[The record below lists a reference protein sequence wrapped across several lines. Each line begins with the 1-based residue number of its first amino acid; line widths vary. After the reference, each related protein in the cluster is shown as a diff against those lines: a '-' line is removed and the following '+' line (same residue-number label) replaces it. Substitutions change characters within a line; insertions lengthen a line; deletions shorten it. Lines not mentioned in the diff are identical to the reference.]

1 VVTAGNRLTTRHRAS
16 ALVAALVASRERLD
30 RWIPA
35 ASGAARPAAT
45 TPATLGIP
53 PWSLAAPRIA
63 RVAHRLTVV
72 GAVLLLL
79 AAAALFGLRAA
90 YPDEFYPGVS
100 AANISLGGLSREEG
114 RAALQQRVEPIET
127 SGIRFT
133 AGSHVWTPSL
143 RELGLRFDIDTAL
156 ERSYQVGRERH
167 AWDRLRS
174 SGALARRDERIPLG
188 VTLDRAALDRWFD
201 SVDRDFPATRDAA
214 LAVDGTDVSIVP
226 EVVGTVVDRPRAT
239 TRILDA
245 VYRLQPVAEP
255 LPTETKP
262 PTVFAADLTTHRDK
276 LIAALSRPVGITF
289 ASATWTLEPA
299 ELGEFVVQ
307 RVDPSRQ
314 GPAAVSLDLD
324 QGALAAW
331 LSERYGP
338 EIERDPRNAVVGW
351 NDRLVVVEESGEG
364 VTLKSAAF
372 ASAVAASFVG
382 QHTPVIV
389 SVERIEPA
397 VRGDQVSQLGI
408 TTRLARGDSYYGT
421 SGAARDT
428 NVEIG
433 TALLNGT
440 LVPPGGEFSLNSAI
454 GEITADKGYVE
465 SEVVEAERAGRD
477 IGGGIC
483 QVSTT
488 VFRAA
493 LLAGLPITEW
503 WPHTYRLRDYEIDGW
518 GPGYDASIL
527 QVGED
532 PAEWADFR
540 FANPTD
546 SWLLVEA
553 WTADGYVIV
562 NIYGPDLGYRTQ
574 FSETTVSDPIT
585 TDQDIEVVNP
595 ELEPGTIIQTEY
607 PVNGFEVAFTRDVVN
622 RDGDLVESR
631 QFYTRFR
638 ERANVYQVSPE
649 LKGASLTG
657 PD

>member
-1 VVTAGNRLTTRHRAS
+1 MASGVTG
-16 ALVAALVASRERLD
+16 
-30 RWIPA
+30 P
-35 ASGAARPAAT
+35 GAARPAS
-45 TPATLGIP
+45 LGIP
-53 PWSLAAPRIA
+53 PWSLAAPRVA
-63 RVAHRLTVV
+63 RLARRLTVV
-72 GAVLLLL
+72 GAALLLL
-79 AAAALFGLRAA
+79 AVAALLLLRAA
-90 YPDEFYPGVS
+90 HPDQIYPGVY
-100 AANISLGGLSREEG
+100 AADISLGGLTREEG
-114 RAALQQRVEPIET
+114 RAALQQRVEPIEAA
-127 SGIRFT
+127 GIRFT
-133 AGSHVWTPSL
+133 AGSQVWTPSL
-143 RELGLRFDIDTAL
+143 PELGLRFDLDAAL

-201 SVDRDFPATRDAA
+201 SVDRDFPPTRDAA

-226 EVVGTVVDRPRAT
+226 EIVGTVVDRPRAT
-239 TRILDA
+239 ARMLEA
-245 VYRLQPVAEP
+245 VSHLQPIAEP
-255 LPTETKP
+255 LPARTNP
-262 PTVFAADLTTHRDK
+262 PTVIAADLTTHRDN
-276 LIAALSRPVGITF
+276 LVAALSRPVAITF
-289 ASATWTLEPA
+289 GSAAWTLEPA
-299 ELGEFVVQ
+299 ELGQFVVQ
-307 RVDPSRQ
+307 RVDPSRR
-314 GPAAVSLDLD
+314 GPAAVTLDLD
-324 QGALAAW
+324 QRTIAAW
-331 LSERYGP
+331 LTERYGP
-338 EIERDPRNAVVGW
+338 EIEREPRNAVVGW
-351 NDRLVVVEESGEG
+351 NDRPVVVEESIGG

-372 ASAVAASFVG
+372 ASAVAASLFG
-382 QHTPVIV
+382 QHTPVV
-389 SVERIEPA
+389 VPVERIEPA
-397 VRGDQVSQLGI
+397 VRGDQVGQLGI

-421 SGAARDT
+421 AGSERDT

-433 TALLNGT
+433 ASLLNGT
-440 LVPPGGEFSLNSAI
+440 LVPPGGEFSFNAAI
-454 GEITADKGYVE
+454 GEITSGRGYLE

-503 WPHTYRLRDYEIDGW
+503 WPHTYRLRNYEIDGW

-532 PAEWADFR
+532 PAAWGDFR

-562 NIYGPDLGYRTQ
+562 NIYGPDLGYDTR

-595 ELEPGTIIQTEY
+595 ELEPGSIIQTEY
-607 PVNGFEVAFTRDVVN
+607 PINGFEVAFTRDVVN
-622 RDGDLVESR
+622 RDGDLVESH

-649 LKGASLTG
+649 MQGTSLSG